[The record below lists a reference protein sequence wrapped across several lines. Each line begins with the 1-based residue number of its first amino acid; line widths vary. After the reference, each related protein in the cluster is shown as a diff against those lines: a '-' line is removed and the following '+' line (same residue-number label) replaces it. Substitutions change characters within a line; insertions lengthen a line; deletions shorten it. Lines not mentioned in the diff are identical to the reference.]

1 MEQYHGDSKV
11 WWNMVQLFMVDF
23 KVKINVNKLM
33 IPVYQTWRIPVLGY
47 QSNLIAR
54 IPIRFPESR
63 TVFWSNPGDLIHVL
77 STVLCRSE
85 SVIILLHLIIIII
98 IIIIIYSFIC
108 VYCRFF
114 MAYLRNPVSKCC

>member
-1 MEQYHGDSKV
+1 
-11 WWNMVQLFMVDF
+11 
-23 KVKINVNKLM
+23 M

-85 SVIILLHLIIIII
+85 SVIIP
-98 IIIIIYSFIC
+98 SIC
-108 VYCRFF
+108 IYCRFF